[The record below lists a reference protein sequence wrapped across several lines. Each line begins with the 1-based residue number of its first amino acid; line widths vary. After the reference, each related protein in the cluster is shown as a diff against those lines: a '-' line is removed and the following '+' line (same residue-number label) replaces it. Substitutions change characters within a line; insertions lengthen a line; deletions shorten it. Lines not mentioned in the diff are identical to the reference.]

1 MAIIYQTNKEP
12 GITYAYNNE
21 PYWDKGKQQFRT
33 KVVQLA
39 MDMGYQEAN
48 TNDTIHIS
56 GQNADG
62 DY

>member
-1 MAIIYQTNKEP
+1 MEMEMEVLEQ
-12 GITYAYNNE
+12 
-21 PYWDKGKQQFRT
+21 

-39 MDMGYQEAN
+39 KYMGYQEAN
-48 TNDTIHIS
+48 ADDTILIS